1 MVKNIKKIRTQ
12 TSTDAELLEECKNE
26 TNCGDCELSWTTPP
40 KRTQIKPPG
49 NTVAIVI
56 DVSARG
62 GAVRIFQNDSDER
75 VGAVGVEEAENL
87 VIVPWDSNWWF
98 RVSGS
103 LRVGY
108 VEAS

>member
-1 MVKNIKKIRTQ
+1 
-12 TSTDAELLEECKNE
+12 
-26 TNCGDCELSWTTPP
+26 
-40 KRTQIKPPG
+40 
-49 NTVAIVI
+49 
-56 DVSARG
+56 
-62 GAVRIFQNDSDER
+62 VRIFQNDSDER

>member
-1 MVKNIKKIRTQ
+1 
-12 TSTDAELLEECKNE
+12 
-26 TNCGDCELSWTTPP
+26 
-40 KRTQIKPPG
+40 
-49 NTVAIVI
+49 VAIVI